1 MEQEGQEWM
10 DLAEDF
16 TTDSG
21 LSGKF
26 DDELAKRDVIGAW
39 SVPPEYVYID
49 SDSDSDSDSA
59 SED

>member
-1 MEQEGQEWM
+1 MEQEGQGWTG
-10 DLAEDF
+10 LAEDF

-26 DDELAKRDVIGAW
+26 DDEPAKRDVIGAW
-39 SVPPEYVYID
+39 SVPPEYVYTD
-49 SDSDSDSDSA
+49 SDSDSDSDLA

>member
-10 DLAEDF
+10 DLAGDF
-16 TTDSG
+16 ATDSD

-26 DDELAKRDVIGAW
+26 NDELAKRDVIGAW
-39 SVPPEYVYID
+39 SVPPVYVYTN

-59 SED
+59 SEG

>member
-39 SVPPEYVYID
+39 SVPPVRMY
-49 SDSDSDSDSA
+49 
-59 SED
+59 

>member
-1 MEQEGQEWM
+1 M
-10 DLAEDF
+10 DLAEGF

-21 LSGKF
+21 LFDKF
-26 DDELAKRDVIGAW
+26 DDELAKRGVIGAW
-39 SVPPEYVYID
+39 SVLPEYVYTD